1 MLLQAIIVREGEVPR
16 SSHMACSVPALLLT
30 GEEVLHGELELG
42 LVLLCLPLEL
52 SPIHQFGYVLLCC
65 VDIAWNFSASFDK
78 LSF

>member
-1 MLLQAIIVREGEVPR
+1 M
-16 SSHMACSVPALLLT
+16 LT

-42 LVLLCLPLEL
+42 LVLLGLSLEL

-65 VDIAWNFSASFDK
+65 MDVAWNLSASLDK